1 MAGCILAVDDS
12 RLTLKLIS
20 SMLSAAGYEVTTAQS
35 GPEALSLVE
44 DVRPDLIILDV
55 MMPEMDGYEVCRE
68 LRRMPLTAD
77 VPVLM
82 LTALD
87 SLENKIKGFEAGA
100 DDYMLKP
107 FQQTELAARVEA
119 LLRRSAKSPGSVA
132 GLNAKIIAVFSLK
145 GGVGVSTLAAN
156 LTVALAQIWDVPT
169 VLVDLAL
176 TAGQAALM
184 LNLSLRH
191 TWADLAQV
199 PIEQMDAALVD
210 DVLLEHAS
218 GARVLAAPRRPEESD
233 IVTATRI
240 AETIALLSQSY
251 HYLVLDLPHD
261 LQDKSLAGLDA
272 AHEILSVMA
281 PDIASVRA
289 MALALSVFRML
300 EYPADK
306 TRLVL
311 NNTFAEPSARL
322 GKTYSLACQDIEA
335 TLQRSIDMEIPFAP
349 EMFVPAVNAGVPPVF
364 DAPNSPIG
372 ALLEDYAFHLSKE
385 EQREQQPVSPSA
397 AWQRVARRQQKRQRK
412 W

>member
-1 MAGCILAVDDS
+1 MAACILAVDDS

-20 SMLSAAGYEVTTAQS
+20 SMLSVAGYEVATAQS

-107 FQQTELAARVEA
+107 FQQTELTARVEA
-119 LLRRSAKSPGSVA
+119 LLRRSARSPGSVA

-156 LTVALAQIWDVPT
+156 LAVALAQIWDVPT

-199 PIEQMDAALVD
+199 PIEQMDAAVVD

-233 IVTATRI
+233 MVTAKTI
-240 AETIALLSQSY
+240 GETIALLSQSY

-272 AHEILSVMA
+272 AHEVLAVMS
-281 PDIASVRA
+281 PDVASVRA

-300 EYPADK
+300 EYPAAK

-311 NNTFAEPSARL
+311 NNMFAEPSAKL
-322 GKTYSLACQDIEA
+322 GKTCSLARQDIEA
-335 TLQRSIDMEIPFAP
+335 TLQRAIDMEIPFAP
-349 EMFVPAVNAGVPPVF
+349 EMFVPAVNSGVPPVF
-364 DAPNSPIG
+364 DAPNSPVG

-385 EQREQQPVSPSA
+385 EQREQQPVSSSA
-397 AWQRVARRQQKRQRK
+397 AWQRVARRMQKRQRK
-412 W
+412 R